1 MAKFAMIKGGYKNLI
16 VPMNMLEKVVGN
28 CYLGTT
34 NYTEDGEQL
43 TELCNLSDFTIID
56 EVDLADCETQMAL
69 EGKNGFRK

>member
-1 MAKFAMIKGGYKNLI
+1 
-16 VPMNMLEKVVGN
+16 MLEKVVGN
-28 CYLGTT
+28 ATSTT